1 MKSSNPLVVS
11 GVQSISTIISAVDN
25 LYSVDPGTV
34 TKDPDL
40 SKTSYSK
47 KISDEEDLA
56 FYAVLLPSPWKPV
69 IYDSSGCVSGEGG

>member
-1 MKSSNPLVVS
+1 MLVVS
-11 GVQSISTIISAVDN
+11 GVQSISTIIPAMDN

-40 SKTSYSK
+40 SVVQKTSYSEK
-47 KISDEEDLA
+47 SNDEEDLA
-56 FYAVLLPSPWKPV
+56 FYVILSPSPWKPV

>member
-1 MKSSNPLVVS
+1 M
-11 GVQSISTIISAVDN
+11 DN

-34 TKDPDL
+34 KDPDL
-40 SKTSYSK
+40 SVVQKTSYSE

-56 FYAVLLPSPWKPV
+56 FYAILLPSPWKPV